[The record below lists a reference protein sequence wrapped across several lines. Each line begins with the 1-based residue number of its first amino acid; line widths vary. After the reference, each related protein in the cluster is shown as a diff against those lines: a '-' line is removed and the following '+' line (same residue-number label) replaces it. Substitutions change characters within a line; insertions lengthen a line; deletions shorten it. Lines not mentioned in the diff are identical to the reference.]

1 MSSSYP
7 DAEAFAAARRD
18 LVRSVCVLMMPAM
31 SENSLAARNV
41 AYHAE
46 ELMRWMDAFYSGQD
60 PADPEELPGGQGSPP
75 DRL

>member
-1 MSSSYP
+1 
-7 DAEAFAAARRD
+7 
-18 LVRSVCVLMMPAM
+18 
-31 SENSLAARNV
+31 V